1 MAHNFLELHDVLD
14 EIGKG
19 AFGIVRKVRR
29 MNDGLIFAR
38 KEINF
43 KQMNEREVKQLIA
56 EVYSTLVFFTEH

>member
-1 MAHNFLELHDVLD
+1 LD

-29 MNDGLIFAR
+29 RNDGLIFAR

-43 KQMNEREVKQLIA
+43 KQMNGREVKQLIA